1 MHGDV
6 DAGAVG
12 WVLLWSAAL
21 LAVFAPL
28 TMRRY
33 NRA

>member
-6 DAGAVG
+6 DASSVG
-12 WVLLWSAAL
+12 WVLVWSAAL

-33 NRA
+33 NRT